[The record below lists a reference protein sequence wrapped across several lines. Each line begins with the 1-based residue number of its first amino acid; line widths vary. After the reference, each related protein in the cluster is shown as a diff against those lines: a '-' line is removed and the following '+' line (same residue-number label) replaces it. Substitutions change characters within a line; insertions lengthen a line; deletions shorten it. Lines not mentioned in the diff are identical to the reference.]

1 MQMMEMIFR
10 QLTSFSAAE
19 VSLLLVALQYAV
31 LTPVW
36 VVAALALP
44 NDRAAAGWWA
54 AYASGSALALLMIVL
69 GMHHGEPTI
78 RALGNILVVAATLCL
93 QRGVWLF
100 TGQRCWPWAQGV
112 VLLVTVCLAWMAALS
127 ADWVPVRIGVVAA
140 MWGGIYFWVAR
151 DIWQH
156 LGGTLRR
163 RWRPLY
169 IAPLLLAGV
178 ILLARTVRAV
188 LAPESVTFE
197 VEQTTLL
204 SVGSSLAGLMAA
216 LLLQMTL
223 VALVVTRLVDRLE
236 RLSRYDALT
245 GLLNRRAIDELLAQ
259 EAQRVRRLPGR
270 LSVLMIDIDHFKRIN
285 DSQGHAVGDR
295 ALQHLAAVM
304 RSQLRE
310 IDHLARWGGEEFLAV
325 LPATSAAEALV
336 MAERLG
342 DRVRSLPLVNDD
354 IRLALTASIGV
365 AEWLGPDDTVL
376 HLLARADAALYQ
388 AKRNGRDQV
397 CAAALT
403 EPDVSARAA

>member
-1 MQMMEMIFR
+1 MMEMIFF

-31 LTPVW
+31 LTPAW
-36 VVAALALP
+36 AVAALALP

-54 AYASGSALALLMIVL
+54 AYAGGSAVALLMIVL
-69 GMHHGEPTI
+69 GMHQGEPAI
-78 RALGNILVVAATLCL
+78 RALGNVLAVASTLAL
-93 QRGVWLF
+93 QHGVWRF
-100 TGQRCWPWAQGV
+100 NGQRRWPWVQAL
-112 VLLVTVCLAWMAALS
+112 VLLVTVGLAWMAALS
-127 ADWVPVRIGVVAA
+127 AEWVPMRIGVVAA
-140 MWGGIYFWVAR
+140 LWGGLYFWVAR

-156 LGGTLRR
+156 LGGTPRQ
-163 RWRPLY
+163 RWRPVY
-169 IAPLLLAGV
+169 VAPLLLAGLM
-178 ILLARTVRAV
+178 LLARTLRAL
-188 LAPESVTFE
+188 LAPESVSVE
-197 VEQTTLL
+197 VEQNTLL

-223 VALVVTRLVDRLE
+223 LALVVTRLVDRLE

-259 EAQRVRRLPGR
+259 EDQRMRRLSGR

-310 IDHLARWGGEEFLAV
+310 VDHLARWGGEEFLAV

-336 MAERLG
+336 MAERLA

-365 AEWLGPDDTVL
+365 AEWGGADDTVAQ
-376 HLLARADAALYQ
+376 LLARADAALYQ
-388 AKRNGRDQV
+388 AKTNGRDQV
-397 CAAALT
+397 RAAALT
-403 EPDVSARAA
+403 GLSAPARAA

>member
-1 MQMMEMIFR
+1 MR

-31 LTPVW
+31 LTPAW
-36 VVAALALP
+36 AVAALALP
-44 NDRAAAGWWA
+44 NDRAAAGCWA
-54 AYASGSALALLMIVL
+54 AYAGGSALALLMIVL
-69 GMHHGEPTI
+69 GMHHGEPAI
-78 RALGNILVVAATLCL
+78 RALGNMLVMVATLAL

-100 TGQRCWPWAQGV
+100 TGQRRWPWVQAL
-112 VLLVTVCLAWMAALS
+112 VLLVTVWLAWMAALS
-127 ADWVPVRIGVVAA
+127 TDWVPARIGVISA

-156 LGGTLRR
+156 LAANPRR
-163 RWRPLY
+163 HWRPLY

-178 ILLARTVRAV
+178 MLLARTVRAV
-188 LAPESVTFE
+188 LAPESVTVE
-197 VEQTTLL
+197 VAQNTLL

-236 RLSRYDALT
+236 RLSRHDALT
-245 GLLNRRAIDELLAQ
+245 GLLNRRAIDEILSQ
-259 EAQRVRRLPGR
+259 EEQRVRRLSGR

-285 DSQGHAVGDR
+285 DSQGHGVGDR

-304 RSQLRE
+304 RTQLRE
-310 IDHLARWGGEEFLAV
+310 IDHLSRWGGEEFLAV

-336 MAERLG
+336 MAERLA

-354 IRLALTASIGV
+354 IRQALTASIGV
-365 AEWLGPDDTVL
+365 AEWGGPDDTVAQ
-376 HLLARADAALYQ
+376 LLARADAALYQ

-397 CAAALT
+397 
-403 EPDVSARAA
+403 RAAEPAGLDAQPRAA

>member
-1 MQMMEMIFR
+1 MR

-19 VSLLLVALQYAV
+19 VSLLLVALQFAV
-31 LTPVW
+31 LTPAW
-36 VVAALALP
+36 AVAALALP
-44 NDRAAAGWWA
+44 NDRAAAGCWA
-54 AYASGSALALLMIVL
+54 AYAGGSALALLMIVL
-69 GMHHGEPTI
+69 GMHHGEPVI
-78 RALGNILVVAATLCL
+78 RALGNMLVIVATLAL

-100 TGQRCWPWAQGV
+100 TGQRRWPWVQALV
-112 VLLVTVCLAWMAALS
+112 FLVTVLLAWMAALS
-127 ADWVPVRIGVVAA
+127 ADWVPARIGVISA

-156 LGGTLRR
+156 LAGTRHR
-163 RWRPLY
+163 HWRPLY

-178 ILLARTVRAV
+178 ILLARAVRAV
-188 LAPESVTFE
+188 LAPESVSVE
-197 VEQTTLL
+197 VAQNTLL

-259 EAQRVRRLPGR
+259 EEQRARRLSGR

-285 DSQGHAVGDR
+285 DSQGHGVGDR

-310 IDHLARWGGEEFLAV
+310 IDHLSRWGGEEFLAV
-325 LPATSAAEALV
+325 LPATREADALV
-336 MAERLG
+336 MAERLA
-342 DRVRSLPLVNDD
+342 DRVRNLPLINDD
-354 IRLALTASIGV
+354 IRQALTASIGV
-365 AEWLGPDDTVL
+365 AEWGGPDDTVPQ
-376 HLLARADAALYQ
+376 LLARADAALYQ

-397 CAAALT
+397 
-403 EPDVSARAA
+403 RAAGAAGLDAQPRAA

>member
-1 MQMMEMIFR
+1 MVFR
-10 QLTSFSAAE
+10 QFASLSAAE

-31 LTPVW
+31 LAPAW
-36 VVAALALP
+36 AVAALALP
-44 NDRAAAGWWA
+44 NDRAAAGCWA
-54 AYASGSALALLMIVL
+54 AYAGGSGLALLMIVL
-69 GMHHGEPTI
+69 GMHHGEPAI
-78 RALGNILVVAATLCL
+78 RALGNMLVVAATLAL
-93 QRGVWLF
+93 QSGVWRF
-100 TGQRCWPWAQGV
+100 TGQRRWPWVQGV
-112 VLLVTVCLAWMAALS
+112 VLLITVGLAWLAALS

-156 LGGTLRR
+156 LAGTRR
-163 RWRPLY
+163 RHWRPLY

-188 LAPESVTFE
+188 LVPESVSVE
-197 VEQTTLL
+197 VEQGTLL
-204 SVGSSLAGLMAA
+204 SVGSSLAGLIAA

-236 RLSRYDALT
+236 RLSRHDALT
-245 GLLNRRAIDELLAQ
+245 GLLNRRAIDEILSQ
-259 EAQRVRRLPGR
+259 EEQRARRLSGR

-285 DSQGHAVGDR
+285 DSQGHGVGDR

-310 IDHLARWGGEEFLAV
+310 IDHLSRWGGEEFLAV
-325 LPATSAAEALV
+325 LPATREADALV
-336 MAERLG
+336 MAERLA

-365 AEWLGPDDTVL
+365 AEWRGPDDTVL
-376 HLLARADAALYQ
+376 QLLERADAALYQ

-397 CAAALT
+397 
-403 EPDVSARAA
+403 RAAGPAGLDTPVRAA

>member
-1 MQMMEMIFR
+1 MR
-10 QLTSFSAAE
+10 QLASFSAAE

-31 LTPVW
+31 LTPAW
-36 VVAALALP
+36 AVAALALP
-44 NDRAAAGWWA
+44 NDRAAAGSWA
-54 AYASGSALALLMIVL
+54 AYAGGSALALLMIAL
-69 GMHHGEPTI
+69 GMHYGDPVI
-78 RALGNILVVAATLCL
+78 RALGNMLIIVATLAL

-100 TGQRCWPWAQGV
+100 TGQRRWPWVQALV
-112 VLLVTVCLAWMAALS
+112 FLVTVCLAWIAALS
-127 ADWVPVRIGVVAA
+127 ADWVPMRIGVVAA

-156 LGGTLRR
+156 LADTRR
-163 RWRPLY
+163 RHWRPLY
-169 IAPLLLAGV
+169 IAPLLLAGAM
-178 ILLARTVRAV
+178 LLARTVRAV
-188 LAPESVTFE
+188 LAPDAVAVE
-197 VEQTTLL
+197 VEQATLL

-236 RLSRYDALT
+236 RLSRYDSLT

-259 EAQRVRRLPGR
+259 EAQRARRLSGR

-285 DSQGHAVGDR
+285 DSQGHGVGDR

-304 RSQLRE
+304 RSQLRG
-310 IDHLARWGGEEFLAV
+310 IDHLSRWGGEEFLAV
-325 LPATSAAEALV
+325 LPATREADAMV
-336 MAERLG
+336 MAERLA

-365 AEWLGPDDTVL
+365 AEWAGPDDTVPQ
-376 HLLARADAALYQ
+376 LLARADAALYQ

-397 CAAALT
+397 RAA
-403 EPDVSARAA
+403 EPAGLQAPARAA

>member
-1 MQMMEMIFR
+1 MAFR
-10 QLTSFSAAE
+10 QFASFSAAE

-31 LTPVW
+31 LSPAW
-36 VVAALALP
+36 AVAALALP
-44 NDRAAAGWWA
+44 NDRAAAGCWA
-54 AYASGSALALLMIVL
+54 AYAGGSALALLMIVL
-69 GMHHGEPTI
+69 GMHHGEPAI
-78 RALGNILVVAATLCL
+78 RALGNMLVVAATLAL
-93 QRGVWLF
+93 QSGVWRF
-100 TGQRCWPWAQGV
+100 TGQRRWPWVQGV
-112 VLLVTVCLAWMAALS
+112 VLLITVGLAWLAALS
-127 ADWVPVRIGVVAA
+127 ADWVPVRIGGVAA

-156 LGGTLRR
+156 LAGTRR
-163 RWRPLY
+163 RHWRPLY

-188 LAPESVTFE
+188 LVPESVSVE
-197 VEQTTLL
+197 VEQGTLL
-204 SVGSSLAGLMAA
+204 SVGSSLAGLIAA

-236 RLSRYDALT
+236 RLSRHDALT
-245 GLLNRRAIDELLAQ
+245 GLLNRRAIDEILSQ
-259 EAQRVRRLPGR
+259 EEQRVRRLSGR

-285 DSQGHAVGDR
+285 DSQGHGVGDR

-304 RSQLRE
+304 RTQLRE
-310 IDHLARWGGEEFLAV
+310 IDHLSRWGGEEFLAV

-336 MAERLG
+336 MAERLA

-354 IRLALTASIGV
+354 IRLGLTVSIGV

-376 HLLARADAALYQ
+376 QLLGRADAVLYQ

-397 CAAALT
+397 RAADPAGLDT
-403 EPDVSARAA
+403 PARAA

>member
-1 MQMMEMIFR
+1 MMEMVFH
-10 QLTSFSAAE
+10 QFVSFSAAE

-31 LTPVW
+31 LTPAW
-36 VVAALALP
+36 VVAALTLP
-44 NDRAAAGWWA
+44 NDRAAAGCWA
-54 AYASGSALALLMIVL
+54 AYAGGSALALLLIVL
-69 GMHHGEPTI
+69 GMHHGEPAI
-78 RALGNILVVAATLCL
+78 RALGNVLVVAATLAL

-100 TGQRCWPWAQGV
+100 TGQRRWPWVQTV
-112 VLLVTVCLAWMAALS
+112 VLLVTVCLAWTAALS

-178 ILLARTVRAV
+178 MLLARTVRAV
-188 LAPESVTFE
+188 LAPESVIVE
-197 VEQTTLL
+197 VEQNTLL

-216 LLLQMTL
+216 LLLQMSL
-223 VALVVTRLVDRLE
+223 LALVVTRLVDRLE

-259 EAQRVRRLPGR
+259 EEQRARRLSGH

-325 LPATSAAEALV
+325 LAATSAAEALV
-336 MAERLG
+336 MAERLA

-376 HLLARADAALYQ
+376 QLLGRADAALYQ

-397 CAAALT
+397 RAA
-403 EPDVSARAA
+403 EPAGLVAPARAA

>member
-1 MQMMEMIFR
+1 MR

-31 LTPVW
+31 LTPAW
-36 VVAALALP
+36 AVAALALP
-44 NDRAAAGWWA
+44 NDRAAAGCWA
-54 AYASGSALALLMIVL
+54 AYAGGSALALLMIVL
-69 GMHHGEPTI
+69 GMHHGEPAI
-78 RALGNILVVAATLCL
+78 RALGNMLVMVATLAL

-100 TGQRCWPWAQGV
+100 TGQRRWPWVQAL
-112 VLLVTVCLAWMAALS
+112 VLLVTVWLAWMAALS
-127 ADWVPVRIGVVAA
+127 TDWVPARIGVISA

-156 LGGTLRR
+156 LAANPRR
-163 RWRPLY
+163 HWRPLY

-178 ILLARTVRAV
+178 MLLARTVRAV
-188 LAPESVTFE
+188 LAPESVTVE
-197 VEQTTLL
+197 VAQNTLL

-259 EAQRVRRLPGR
+259 EEQRARRLSGR

-285 DSQGHAVGDR
+285 DSQGHDVGDR

-310 IDHLARWGGEEFLAV
+310 IDHLSRWGGEEFLAV
-325 LPATSAAEALV
+325 LPATREADALV
-336 MAERLG
+336 MAERLA

-354 IRLALTASIGV
+354 IRQALTASIGV
-365 AEWLGPDDTVL
+365 AEWGGPDDTVAQ
-376 HLLARADAALYQ
+376 LLARADAALYQ

-397 CAAALT
+397 
-403 EPDVSARAA
+403 RAAEPAGLDAQPRAA